1 MQELF
6 SNNLKKF
13 PNMTSPILP
22 FATLGEQKMKRKSAD
37 SERRPS
43 APDRPEASGR
53 RLDNRAREAK
63 GRGGVLGRRA
73 ASTKNAVR

>member
-1 MQELF
+1 
-6 SNNLKKF
+6 
-13 PNMTSPILP
+13 
-22 FATLGEQKMKRKSAD
+22 MKRKSAD

-53 RLDNRAREAK
+53 RLDNRTREAK